1 MSRESCALS
10 HFSLQS
16 IALLNLPIILSRIWQ
31 LISPPF
37 FGSASP
43 CQWQTHTRVPRQLW
57 KKNLTTRN
65 LSCARGNVE
74 MWKLIRA
81 IWHRWVTHAR
91 AVSALATCL
100 KSIYGIVSH
109 SIYRISWPQTCDFT
123 STATLAFGFA
133 SVHWRQVHRSYD
145 FPLTEV
151 CVACM
156 CACVSH
162 VCPGRVA
169 YREITFIIGT
179 QPAKRNCQIEK
190 ENRTKSNR
198 KQGKRTEQ
206 KESL

>member
-10 HFSLQS
+10 FYSLQS
-16 IALLNLPIILSRIWQ
+16 IALLSSPIILSRIWQ

-74 MWKLIRA
+74 IDPSDLASLSDACESSLRTRDMSEKYLR
-81 IWHRWVTHAR
+81 HRQSFNLSHF
-91 AVSALATCL
+91 LASNL
-100 KSIYGIVSH
+100 RLYFD
-109 SIYRISWPQTCDFT
+109 CDFG
-123 STATLAFGFA
+123 FGFA

-151 CVACM
+151 CATCVCLSV
-156 CACVSH
+156 CVS
-162 VCPGRVA
+162 CLPGTCSLQRNHFYNWHA
-169 YREITFIIGT
+169 ASQKKLPDRKKKT
-179 QPAKRNCQIEK
+179 QQKVT
-190 ENRTKSNR
+190 ENR
-198 KQGKRTEQ
+198 GKEREQ

>member
-1 MSRESCALS
+1 MCSLLLLS
-10 HFSLQS
+10 A
-16 IALLNLPIILSRIWQ
+16 IDCTVELPIILSRIWQ

-74 MWKLIRA
+74 IDPSDLASLSDACESSLRTRDMSEKYLR
-81 IWHRWVTHAR
+81 HRQSFNLSHF
-91 AVSALATCL
+91 LAPNL
-100 KSIYGIVSH
+100 RLYFD
-109 SIYRISWPQTCDFT
+109 CDFG
-123 STATLAFGFA
+123 FGFA

-151 CVACM
+151 CATCVCV
-156 CACVSH
+156 CVSH
-162 VCPGRVA
+162 VCAGRVA

-190 ENRTKSNR
+190 R
-198 KQGKRTEQ
+198 KPNK
-206 KESL
+206 K